1 MKPSFQ
7 QDFPQLRS
15 VDRLS
20 KIPVVET
27 GYNYAT
33 AIYDRLKRSNSLVSW
48 GLTSAEAGVLLA
60 LEITL
65 PAVSLLESP
74 IHTVDDL
81 LCRSLDI
88 VEERV
93 PAIHYPP
100 KVIYTR
106 TKDYVSATVVQPVL
120 KRADSVKQ
128 ISLSSA
134 TKYRE
139 LAAVRL
145 DSALDVAD
153 KYVDKYLP
161 DVGDNAQDQTDN
173 VVVAAAGQEGESKA
187 AQTIH
192 HVNRFS
198 RKLQRRLTR
207 RTIAE
212 ARALKQQSADT
223 LQCLIYLAD
232 LLARDPKAFMEKAKT
247 MWASLSEDE
256 PENQVPPANLEQL
269 IAMLTREVAR
279 RVVHL
284 VNFTGATL
292 VKMPQRIG
300 HTLNVAAHHAN
311 VLTDYVLKTVH
322 LESMKVATVAQAK
335 LQYVKA
341 QEVANHIQVLGVQLL
356 ERILSQVNSSANRI
370 HPKPQPRQIAHSQHK
385 SPTVVNKKAA
395 LQIPPQN
402 NIPANISNSPSQIQN
417 ENHSSSTNNHNN
429 SSGSKKHKKHEIKQD
444 TPHVIE
450 EVVN

>member
-1 MKPSFQ
+1 MKPNFQ
-7 QDFPQLRS
+7 QDFPHLKS
-15 VDRLS
+15 VNRLS

-100 KVIYTR
+100 QVIYTR

-145 DSALDVAD
+145 DSALNVAD

-161 DVGDNAQDQTDN
+161 DTGDNPQDAT
-173 VVVAAAGQEGESKA
+173 EGESKA

-212 ARALKQQSADT
+212 AKALRQQSADT

-232 LLARDPKAFMEKAKT
+232 LLARDPKAFMEKART
-247 MWASLSEDE
+247 MWAHLSEDE

-284 VNFTGATL
+284 VNFTGAT
-292 VKMPQRIG
+292 VVRMPQRIG
-300 HTLNVAAHHAN
+300 HTLHVAAHHAN
-311 VLTDYVLKTVH
+311 VLTDYLLKTVH

-341 QEVANHIQVLGVQLL
+341 QEVVNQLQVFGIKLL
-356 ERILSQVNSSANRI
+356 ERILSQINSSADRI
-370 HPKPQPRQIAHSQHK
+370 HPKPQPRQISHSHSHQHSHSHK
-385 SPTVVNKKAA
+385 SPAVVNKKAA

-402 NIPANISNSPSQIQN
+402 NIPAQMSNN
-417 ENHSSSTNNHNN
+417 ENDSQSNNHTN

>member
-1 MKPSFQ
+1 MKPNFQ
-7 QDFPQLRS
+7 QDFPHLKS
-15 VDRLS
+15 VNRLS

-100 KVIYTR
+100 QVIYTR

-145 DSALDVAD
+145 DSALNVAD

-161 DVGDNAQDQTDN
+161 DTGDNPQDAT
-173 VVVAAAGQEGESKA
+173 EGESKA

-212 ARALKQQSADT
+212 AKALRQQSADT

-232 LLARDPKAFMEKAKT
+232 LLARDPKAFMEKART
-247 MWASLSEDE
+247 MWAHLSEDE

-284 VNFTGATL
+284 VNFTGAT
-292 VKMPQRIG
+292 VVRMPQRIG
-300 HTLNVAAHHAN
+300 HTLHVAAHHAN
-311 VLTDYVLKTVH
+311 VLTDYLLK
-322 LESMKVATVAQAK
+322 
-335 LQYVKA
+335 
-341 QEVANHIQVLGVQLL
+341 
-356 ERILSQVNSSANRI
+356 ERILSQINSSADRI
-370 HPKPQPRQIAHSQHK
+370 HPKPQPRQISHSHSHQHSHSHK
-385 SPTVVNKKAA
+385 SPAVVNKKAA

-402 NIPANISNSPSQIQN
+402 NIPAQMSNN
-417 ENHSSSTNNHNN
+417 ENDSQSNNHTN

>member
-1 MKPSFQ
+1 MKPNFQ
-7 QDFPQLRS
+7 QDFPHLKS
-15 VDRLS
+15 VNRLS

-100 KVIYTR
+100 QVIYTR

-145 DSALDVAD
+145 DSALNVAD

-161 DVGDNAQDQTDN
+161 DTGDNPQDATDS
-173 VVVAAAGQEGESKA
+173 VVDAEGESKA

-212 ARALKQQSADT
+212 AKALRQQSADT

-232 LLARDPKAFMEKAKT
+232 LLARDPKAFMEKART
-247 MWASLSEDE
+247 MWAHLSEDE

-284 VNFTGATL
+284 VNFTGAT
-292 VKMPQRIG
+292 VVRMPQRIG
-300 HTLNVAAHHAN
+300 HTLHVAAHHAN
-311 VLTDYVLKTVH
+311 VLTDYLLK
-322 LESMKVATVAQAK
+322 
-335 LQYVKA
+335 
-341 QEVANHIQVLGVQLL
+341 
-356 ERILSQVNSSANRI
+356 ERILSQINSSADRI
-370 HPKPQPRQIAHSQHK
+370 HPKPQPRQISHSHSHQHSHSHK
-385 SPTVVNKKAA
+385 SPAVVNKKAA

-402 NIPANISNSPSQIQN
+402 NIPAQMSNN
-417 ENHSSSTNNHNN
+417 ENDSQSNNHTN